1 MEGSSGK
8 NKIKKNQKKKRY
20 EFSVRK
26 FKRRMVSQEWAVLLK
41 KERYCNSASLNYLK
55 SNQLRRHGKKLI
67 GMAAHRLF
75 Q

>member
-1 MEGSSGK
+1 
-8 NKIKKNQKKKRY
+8 
-20 EFSVRK
+20 
-26 FKRRMVSQEWAVLLK
+26 MVSQEWAVLLK

>member
-1 MEGSSGK
+1 MEGSNGK
-8 NKIKKNQKKKRY
+8 NKIKKKKRY

-41 KERYCNSASLNYLK
+41 KERHCNSASLNYLK
-55 SNQLRRHGKKLI
+55 SNQLRRHGKNLI